1 MAGGGFTLK
10 IASTPIVSVTST
22 CSARAKSDPPQP
34 HQAPRRV
41 RRSPFCARGEAKVS
55 CGPRSGVG
63 GGVRKTGGC
72 RIRQGL
78 GSASGL
84 GSGQVWACGNFS
96 TGFPPAQR
104 RCIGASGS
112 EPPGGSS
119 VHPVRS
125 TAPAPDESALTTLLS
140 QRLAA
145 NWLVEDAAAR
155 PLTPATGRGQQLPE
169 PTRASAAASADSLAP
184 LSSPQRR
191 RSRTG
196 SAAAAL
202 SRFGGA
208 KCSFGASNT
217 TPTYVARPDTP
228 SNARTRKIDLSVS
241 TLIHDLNTTQG
252 HLVILD

>member
-1 MAGGGFTLK
+1 MSVSGVGACSKRGALRGGWRGSCTHNFSAFDRFAK
-10 IASTPIVSVTST
+10 AKR
-22 CSARAKSDPPQP
+22 CARANIDPPRT
-34 HQAPRRV
+34 HRAPPRARG
-41 RRSPFCARGEAKVS
+41 SPLCARGEAKVS

-72 RIRQGL
+72 RIGQGL
-78 GSASGL
+78 GSASGQ
-84 GSGQVWACGNFS
+84 GSGQVWACGHFS

-119 VHPVRS
+119 VDPIRC

-140 QRLAA
+140 HRLAA

-191 RSRTG
+191 RRRTG
-196 SAAAAL
+196 RCCSPAL
-202 SRFGGA
+202 AFLG
-208 KCSFGASNT
+208 C
-217 TPTYVARPDTP
+217 
-228 SNARTRKIDLSVS
+228 
-241 TLIHDLNTTQG
+241 
-252 HLVILD
+252 